1 MQLHSLWLMM
11 FFLKLTSLVPV
22 RSSSAS
28 KDVLLEVESNLMSL
42 FGFRRRP
49 KADKSKIVVPQAMLD
64 LYRRQTGLF
73 LDTASIAK
81 PNLHTRNANTVRS
94 FNHVESPIDSKFP
107 GHHRFRLKFDLS
119 TIPQG
124 EYIKAAE
131 LVLQRQI
138 IDWTS
143 NLGENAKEHFQ
154 QITVKDVIRP
164 GIKGK
169 QDAIM
174 RVIDSK
180 RIDTRKNSSISL
192 DVYPAVQRW
201 LASHRNNHGLVIT
214 VHGFGNNRTSPA
226 HHIRLRRDLDEH
238 KTTWAQEEP
247 LLFTYTDDGK
257 NKEPTGEEIL
267 QKRIRRAANLKKKR
281 RREQEPCKRHQMY
294 VDFTDVGW
302 NNWIVAPPG
311 YDAYYC
317 HGECSFPFAEHMN
330 TTNHAIVQTLVNSV
344 NPSLVPKACC
354 VPTQLNSISMLYL
367 DDENKV
373 VLKNYKE
380 MAVVGCGCR

>member
-1 MQLHSLWLMM
+1 M
-11 FFLKLTSLVPV
+11 
-22 RSSSAS
+22 
-28 KDVLLEVESNLMSL
+28 D
-42 FGFRRRP
+42 
-49 KADKSKIVVPQAMLD
+49 
-64 LYRRQTGLF
+64 
-73 LDTASIAK
+73 
-81 PNLHTRNANTVRS
+81 RNR
-94 FNHVESPIDSKFP
+94 E
-107 GHHRFRLKFDLS
+107 LS
-119 TIPQG
+119 
-124 EYIKAAE
+124 
-131 LVLQRQI
+131 
-138 IDWTS
+138 DD
-143 NLGENAKEHFQ
+143 AKEHFQ
-154 QITVKDVIRP
+154 QIIVNDVIRP
-164 GIKGK
+164 GVKGK
-169 QDAIM
+169 HDAIM
-174 RVIDSK
+174 RLIDSK
-180 RIDTRKNSSISL
+180 RIDTRKDTAISL

-201 LASHRNNHGLVIT
+201 LESPWRNHGLVISI
-214 VHGFGNNRTSPA
+214 HGLGENKTSPA
-226 HHIRLRRDLDEH
+226 KHVRLRRDVDED
-238 KTTWAQEEP
+238 KAVWSMQEP

-267 QKRIRRAANLKKKR
+267 QKRLRRAANMKKKR

-317 HGECSFPFAEHMN
+317 HGECSFPFADHMN

-380 MAVVGCGCR
+380 MSVVGCGCR

>member
-1 MQLHSLWLMM
+1 MNY
-11 FFLKLTSLVPV
+11 VPLIFD
-22 RSSSAS
+22 SECSHGGNF
-28 KDVLLEVESNLMSL
+28 K
-42 FGFRRRP
+42 
-49 KADKSKIVVPQAMLD
+49 K
-64 LYRRQTGLF
+64 
-73 LDTASIAK
+73 
-81 PNLHTRNANTVRS
+81 
-94 FNHVESPIDSKFP
+94 SPIDKKFP
-107 GHHRFRLKFDLS
+107 GYHRFRLKFDLS
-119 TIPQG
+119 TIPTG
-124 EYIKAAE
+124 EGIKAAE
-131 LVLQRQI
+131 LILHRRI
-138 IDWTS
+138 IDCS
-143 NLGENAKEHFQ
+143 SDLEPNAKEHFQ
-154 QITVKDVIRP
+154 QITVNDIIRP

-169 QDAIM
+169 QDAIT
-174 RVIDSK
+174 RIIDSK
-180 RIDTRKNSSISL
+180 RIDTRRNSSVSL

-201 LASHRNNHGLVIT
+201 LESHQKNHGLIIT
-214 VHGFGNNRTSPA
+214 IHGFGKNKTSPA
-226 HHIRLRRDLDEH
+226 KHVRLRRDLGEQ
-238 KTTWAQEEP
+238 KAKWAMEEP
-247 LLFTYTDDGK
+247 FLFTYTDDGK

-267 QKRIRRAANLKKKR
+267 QRRLRRAANLKRKAR
-281 RREQEPCKRHQMY
+281 RQQEPCRRHEMY